1 MIVTDI
7 VEINNKKC
15 KVFIDCEFA
24 FALYKGELRSYHLKK
39 DSEIA
44 KEDYK
49 LLTEEVLPKRAK
61 LRAMNLLKSRNYTR
75 KQLEDKLRDNYYSE
89 ELIEEALSYV
99 ERFGYVNDLQYAID
113 FITYRAEQ
121 LNRKQL
127 EQKLMQKGIRKDIM
141 EQAFEEFFQDGNEI
155 SEKNQIYTFLQKK
168 KFWQLEEEKDRQ
180 KVFAALMRKGFS
192 FELVQKVLNEQ
203 KDT

>member
-24 FALYKGELRSYHLKK
+24 FAVYKGELRSYHIKK
-39 DSEIA
+39 DCEIA
-44 KEDYK
+44 TEDYK
-49 LLTEEVLPKRAK
+49 QLTEVVLPKRAK
-61 LRAMNLLKSRNYTR
+61 LRAMNLLKTRSYTR
-75 KQLEDKLRDNYYSE
+75 KQLENKLRDNYYNE
-89 ELIEEALSYV
+89 EFIEEALSYV

-113 FITYRAEQ
+113 FITYRANQ

-127 EQKLMQKGIRKDIM
+127 EQKMMQKGISKDVM
-141 EQAFEEFFQDGNEI
+141 EQAFLEFYQDGNEI
-155 SEKNQIYTFLQKK
+155 SEKEQIYTFLQKK

-180 KVFAALMRKGFS
+180 KVLAALMRKGFA
-192 FELVQKVLNEQ
+192 FEMIQKVLNEQ